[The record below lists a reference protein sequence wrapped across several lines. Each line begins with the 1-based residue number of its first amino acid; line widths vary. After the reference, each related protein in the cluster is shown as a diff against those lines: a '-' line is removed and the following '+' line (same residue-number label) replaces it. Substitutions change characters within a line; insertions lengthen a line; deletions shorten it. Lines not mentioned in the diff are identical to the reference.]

1 MADDAYTN
9 ALAKKERLIRELD
22 EVNNF
27 LKLYQ
32 RFMPK
37 ATAKVEQP
45 ASSGLFSDTPVD
57 NSTDR
62 VSVPQKFEPII
73 RRMLLFSGQPLSRSM
88 LLKALSDNGTPIPG
102 KDASK
107 NLGTILWRLRERFV
121 NIEGHG
127 YWVVGVKMPHLGY
140 DPPGAISFEEA
151 LVHLET
157 TP

>member
-1 MADDAYTN
+1 MADDAYAN
-9 ALAKKERLIRELD
+9 ALAKKERLIKELE

-37 ATAKVEQP
+37 ANTKAEP
-45 ASSGLFSDTPVD
+45 SASSLPFSGTFSD
-57 NSTDR
+57 SSAER
-62 VSVPQKFEPII
+62 MSVPQKFEPII
-73 RRMLLFSGQPLSRSM
+73 RHMILFNGRPLSRSM

-127 YWVVGVKMPHLGY
+127 YW
-140 DPPGAISFEEA
+140 
-151 LVHLET
+151 
-157 TP
+157 